1 MTLRTVGAIVG
12 LRLLSEV
19 VPAVAGQ
26 VFSRKYI
33 MLGRLVTRWD
43 DIVGADLAA
52 KAQPVK
58 LRPYKKDGNKT
69 LFSLDIATTTADAT
83 LLHYRKDLI
92 LQRINQIF
100 GGGWISA
107 LRFVPQAA
115 NAPLRKP
122 RRALAPLTARQKTYL
137 SDLLESV
144 PDSEMQTHLENLG
157 KAILQDKR

>member
-1 MTLRTVGAIVG
+1 MGG
-12 LRLLSEV
+12 LRLLSDV
-19 VPAVAGQ
+19 IPGIAGQ

-58 LRPYKKDGNKT
+58 MRPYKKEGNKT
-69 LFSLDIATTTADAT
+69 LFSLDIATNTADAT

-100 GGGWISA
+100 GADWITA
-107 LRFVPQAA
+107 IRFVPKAA
-115 NAPLRKP
+115 NGPLRKSAT
-122 RRALAPLTARQKTYL
+122 RKAPLTADEKTYL
-137 SDLLESV
+137 SDVLEGV
-144 PDSEMQTHLENLG
+144 EDPEVRERLRHLG
-157 KAILQDKR
+157 TAILEEK